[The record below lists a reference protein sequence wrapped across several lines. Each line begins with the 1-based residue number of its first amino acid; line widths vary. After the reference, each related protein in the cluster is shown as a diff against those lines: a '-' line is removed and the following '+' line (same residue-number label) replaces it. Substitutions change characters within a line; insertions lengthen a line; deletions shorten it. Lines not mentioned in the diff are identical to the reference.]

1 MAAVLFIFQES
12 SAHSNAGPPTG
23 CVDYGCTANVAGER
37 SSSTTEVIQS
47 KAGTVD
53 AEDRTK
59 FSSDDVREA
68 QELLTTL
75 GYEPGPADGL
85 WGSRTNSAYRSFLKD
100 AGLPLADTLT
110 SRALQALRKA
120 VSFDQDD
127 GSQAEQT
134 TFVASSPISIGQ
146 ASEECIHLEKSNPI
160 RNGKWVYEVVTSTN
174 KCAKFVYGL
183 YNAEGSFASACK
195 SDDTREYPCP
205 FFSVPNG
212 VRETIGVESMQ
223 LVICPDETIP
233 NEVKRGEIICEDR
246 SR

>member
-1 MAAVLFIFQES
+1 M
-12 SAHSNAGPPTG
+12 
-23 CVDYGCTANVAGER
+23 DYSCTVNVAGEW
-37 SSSTTEVIQS
+37 SPSTAEVIQS
-47 KAGTVD
+47 KARTVD

-68 QELLTTL
+68 QKLLTIL

-100 AGLPLADTLT
+100 AGLPIVDTLT
-110 SRALQALRKA
+110 ARALQALRKA

-127 GSQAEQT
+127 GSQSEQT
-134 TFVASSPISIGQ
+134 AFVASSPIGIGQ
-146 ASEECIHLEKSNPI
+146 ASEECIHLEQSNSIKS
-160 RNGKWVYEVVTSTN
+160 GKWVYEVVMSTN

-183 YNAEGSFASACK
+183 YNAKGSFASACE

-205 FFSVPNG
+205 FFWVPNG

-233 NEVKRGEIICEDR
+233 NEVKRGEVICEDR